1 MKLKDTKFV
10 ILDDL
15 SAIKI
20 ATICDPYKNTI
31 EKLSEHRALSDIFT
45 KEVKSDLFLFLTI
58 NVIENYSGDGY
69 LCITPNT
76 LSILRY
82 FNKGKKSGS
91 CEVIAIDITSA
102 TSEEINNVLLI
113 DVYCSHILYLLGGD
127 TFKHIGRIHKIC
139 HKNDK
144 KILLK
149 KKITQVELSRFLKV
163 GYDKIFGENK
173 CKSAGGKSNTN
184 KGGGYSLKK
193 ALMIKGDKHDS

>member
-20 ATICDPYKNTI
+20 AAICDPYKNTI

-45 KEVKSDLFLFLTI
+45 TEVKSDLFLFLTI
-58 NVIENYSGDGY
+58 NVIENDTGDGY

-76 LSILRY
+76 LSILRH
-82 FNKGKKSGS
+82 FNKAKKGVS
-91 CEVIAIDITSA
+91 CEVIAIDLTSA
-102 TSEEINNVLLI
+102 NSEEINNVLLI
-113 DVYCSHILYLLGGD
+113 DVYCSHILYLLGVD
-127 TFKHIGRIHKIC
+127 TFKHIGRIHKAC

-149 KKITQVELSRFLKV
+149 NKITQVELSHFLKV
-163 GYDKIFGENK
+163 GYDKIFGKNK
-173 CKSAGGKSNTN
+173 FKSADDKSNKN

-193 ALMIKGDKHDS
+193 ALMIKGYKHDS